1 METQNNNSNEPIRRN
16 FAVTIYGLPEEL
28 TPMKIREIVG
38 GLASEGW
45 KMNAARV
52 TVRL

>member
-1 METQNNNSNEPIRRN
+1 MNNEQQEPIRRN
-16 FAVTIYGLPEEL
+16 LSVTIYGLPEDL
-28 TPMKIREIVG
+28 TPIKIREIFG